1 MTRLYALILAI
12 FVALA
17 LPAFAQDQQAPNY
30 DAWNKVADQTEQ
42 ILESGQA
49 NEARLQAIRG
59 EVVKWRDQF
68 KSLEGVNSTRITTL
82 KDQITALGAPPA
94 EGQVEAEDVAT
105 RRKVLNDQL
114 NELQAPGLKA
124 IEAYGRADS
133 IVTQIDQEIR
143 SQQASALVRKTPS
156 PLNPANWR
164 GAMVEATDITKN
176 IVNEIKTKW
185 TTIGGMPGLAEKL
198 PLIGIL
204 VVVALVLLT
213 GGRHWVG
220 SLPSRLSARASDRV
234 RAALVFAVSLGQ
246 IIVPFLGVLL
256 LFGAV
261 FATGLLGE
269 WSQPILMSLPAAC
282 FTYIGGIWLSWQLFP
297 EPGWGIT
304 PALPLSD
311 KQRRQARFRAEMLAF
326 ALAIYQIFARSVL
339 PLAGFNSDGDR
350 EIGTIPQRMSD
361 ASAGVWYFPLILL
374 ASFYLF
380 QLGNILRRMRVADR
394 AGPPQYRISI
404 AAFFGSLVRLVAI
417 VAPIAA
423 ALGYVTA
430 ANALLWS
437 TVLTLGLAGLLIV
450 LQDFIA
456 DLYGLAVGGD
466 GSARESLIPGLI
478 GFALVVLSIPFFALI
493 WGARV
498 SDLSEA
504 WLRIQQGISLGGI
517 TLSPMGILGF
527 LAVFAVGYMI
537 TRFVQGAFR
546 NSILPKTKIDPGG
559 QSAVISIIG
568 YIGIGL
574 AAMLA
579 ISASGIN
586 LTSLAVVAGALSVG
600 IGFGLQQVVSNF
612 VSGIILLVERPVAV
626 GDWIEVGGK
635 QGIVKKMAVR
645 ATQIQTFDRTEVI
658 VPNSDL
664 ITQQVTNWTRANL
677 TGRIIVPVGVAYG
690 SDTRK
695 VERILREIAEDQ
707 PTILIDP
714 PPAVLLVNFGAD
726 SLDFEIRAMLSDI
739 NGGMGVA
746 SEIRHQIAQRFS
758 DEGIE
763 IPFVQRDLWLRNPE
777 TLFAKPASETETKP
791 EAKAVEPPREQA
803 PKDRP
808 LPGVQS
814 TGELP
819 SDMDGD
825 GGGDADGE
833 NS

>member
-1 MTRLYALILAI
+1 MTRLYALIVAI
-12 FVALA
+12 FIALT

-42 ILESGQA
+42 ILESNQA

-68 KSLEGVNSTRITTL
+68 KSQEGVNSTRITTL
-82 KDQITALGAPPA
+82 KDQITALGPVPA
-94 EGQVEAEDVAT
+94 EGQVEAEDVAA
-105 RRKVLNDQL
+105 RRKELNDQL
-114 NELQAPGLKA
+114 NELQAPGLRA
-124 IEAYGRADS
+124 VEAFGRADS
-133 IVTQIDQEIR
+133 IITQIDQEIR
-143 SQQASALVRKTPS
+143 AQQASALVRKTPS
-156 PLNPANWR
+156 PLNPANWTL
-164 GAMVEATDITKN
+164 AMTEAASVVKN
-176 IVNEIKTKW
+176 IVTEVHDNWTKN
-185 TTIGGMPGLAEKL
+185 GGMSGFTQALPGIAAFLAA
-198 PLIGIL
+198 
-204 VVVALVLLT
+204 ALFLLT
-213 GGRHWVG
+213 RGRRWIG

-234 RAALVFAVSLGQ
+234 RAALVFGASLGQ
-246 IIVPFLGVLL
+246 ILIPFVGMLL
-256 LFGAV
+256 LVGALYS
-261 FATGLLGE
+261 TGLFGE
-269 WSQPILMSLPAAC
+269 WSEPLLLAIPAGAMA
-282 FTYIGGIWLSWQLFP
+282 YISGIWLCWQLFP
-297 EPGWGIT
+297 EPGSGVT

-311 KQRRQARFRAEMLAF
+311 RQRAQARFRAEVVAFCLAVHLVF
-326 ALAIYQIFARSVL
+326 GRTVL
-339 PLAGFNSDGDR
+339 PLAGFNSDVDKD
-350 EIGTIPQRMSD
+350 IGGIPQRLSD
-361 ASAGVWYFPLILL
+361 AAAGVWYFPVMLI
-374 ASFYLF
+374 ACFYLF
-380 QLGNILRRMRVADR
+380 NLGNILRKMRASD
-394 AGPPQYRISI
+394 ASGAPQYRITV
-404 AAFFGSLVRLVAI
+404 AAILGSVVRVVALVVPVL
-417 VAPIAA
+417 A

-478 GFALVVLSIPFFALI
+478 GFALVLVSLPFFALI
-493 WGARV
+493 WGSRT

-504 WLRIQQGISLGGI
+504 WIRIQEGVTIGGI

-527 LAVFAVGYMI
+527 LLVFGVGYML

-546 NSILPKTKIDPGG
+546 SSILPKTSMDPGG

-600 IGFGLQQVVSNF
+600 IGFGLQQIVSNF
-612 VSGIILLVERPVAV
+612 VSGIILLIERPVAV

-645 ATQIQTFDRTEVI
+645 STQIQTFDRTEVI

-664 ITQQVTNWTRANL
+664 ITQQVTNWTRGNQ
-677 TGRIIVPVGVAYG
+677 TGRIIVKVGVAYG

-726 SLDFEIRAMLSDI
+726 SLDFEIRAVLSDI
-739 NGGMGVA
+739 NGGVGVG
-746 SEIRHQIAQRFS
+746 SEIRHQIAERFS
-758 DEGIE
+758 AEGIE
-763 IPFVQRDLWLRNPE
+763 IPFAQRDLWLRNPE
-777 TLFAKPASETETKP
+777 TLFARPPATPEKPAAKDP
-791 EAKAVEPPREQA
+791 KQVEAA
-803 PKDRP
+803 PKDKV
-808 LPGVQS
+808 LPSAFS

-819 SDMDGD
+819 SDVE
-825 GGGDADGE
+825 GDADGDGD
-833 NS
+833 NT

>member
-1 MTRLYALILAI
+1 MARLYALIAAI
-12 FVALA
+12 VIALTV
-17 LPAFAQDQQAPNY
+17 PAFAQDQQPPNY

-42 ILESGQA
+42 ILESDQA

-59 EVVKWRDQF
+59 EIVKWRDQF
-68 KSLEGVNSTRITTL
+68 KSQEGVNSTRITTL
-82 KDQITALGAPPA
+82 KDQITALGPVPA
-94 EGQVEAEDVAT
+94 EGAVEAEDVAA
-105 RRKVLNDQL
+105 RRKALNDQL

-124 IEAYGRADS
+124 VEAFGRADS
-133 IVTQIDQEIR
+133 IVSQIDQKIR
-143 SQQASALVRKTPS
+143 AQQASALVRKTPS
-156 PLNPANWR
+156 PLNPANWTAAMTEAASVVRNIAAELR
-164 GAMVEATDITKN
+164 GNWVKNGGRSGLTETLPVILGFLAT
-176 IVNEIKTKW
+176 
-185 TTIGGMPGLAEKL
+185 
-198 PLIGIL
+198 
-204 VVVALVLLT
+204 ALFLLT
-213 GGRHWVG
+213 RGRRWIG

-234 RAALVFAVSLGQ
+234 RAALVFGVSLGQ
-246 IIVPFLGVLL
+246 ILIPFLGILL
-256 LFGAV
+256 LVGAL
-261 FATGLLGE
+261 FATGLFGE
-269 WSQPILMSLPAAC
+269 WSEPLLFSIPADAMA
-282 FTYIGGIWLSWQLFP
+282 YISGIWLCRQLFP
-297 EPGWGIT
+297 EPGSGVT

-311 KQRRQARFRAEMLAF
+311 RQRAQARFRAEVLAF
-326 ALAIYQIFARSVL
+326 CLAVHLIFGRTVL
-339 PLAGFNSDGDR
+339 PLAGFNSDVDKDVG
-350 EIGTIPQRMSD
+350 GIPQRLSD
-361 ASAGVWYFPLILL
+361 AAAGVWYFPVVLI
-374 ASFYLF
+374 ACFYLF
-380 QLGNILRRMRVADR
+380 NLGNILRKMRASDVS
-394 AGPPQYRISI
+394 GVPQYRITV
-404 AAFFGSLVRLVAI
+404 AAILGSVVRLVAL
-417 VAPIAA
+417 VVPVAA

-466 GSARESLIPGLI
+466 GSARDALIPGLV
-478 GFALVVLSIPFFALI
+478 GFALVLVSLPFFALI
-493 WGARV
+493 WGSRV

-504 WLRIQQGISLGGI
+504 WNRIQQGVSLGGI

-527 LAVFAVGYMI
+527 LLVFSVGYGL

-546 NSILPKTKIDPGG
+546 SSILPKTSMDAGG

-574 AAMLA
+574 SAMLA

-600 IGFGLQQVVSNF
+600 IGFGLQQIVSNF
-612 VSGIILLVERPVAV
+612 VSGIILLIERPVAV

-645 ATQIQTFDRTEVI
+645 STQIQTFDRTEVI

-664 ITQQVTNWTRANL
+664 ITQQVTNWTRGNQ

-714 PPAVLLVNFGAD
+714 PPAVLLVSFGAD
-726 SLDFEIRAMLSDI
+726 SLNFEIRAMLSDI
-739 NGGMGVA
+739 TGGAGVA

-763 IPFVQRDLWLRNPE
+763 IPFAQRDVWLRNPE
-777 TLFAKPASETETKP
+777 TLFVQPQVPDPSPKPGP
-791 EAKAVEPPREQA
+791 EPREAA
-803 PKDRP
+803 PRDRA
-808 LPGVQS
+808 LPTVFS

-819 SDMDGD
+819 SDVDGD
-825 GGGDADGE
+825 GDGE
-833 NS
+833 NT